1 MFTTYMSRFF
11 RQSTI
16 SFKALFGWLDPKI
29 YILVKVIDP
38 ILEIIFYTLLAG
50 YVYKTKDLTPW
61 IIGKSFLLCTKNTV
75 FGVGTIMR
83 NERFSGTLKTIVAT
97 PANKFTTFLSR
108 GFIHIIDAALSVVL
122 GLFVGYLVF
131 GADFSN
137 VNLGLFATTILVAMF
152 SASSLGLL
160 ISTFGLISR
169 DMNLLMNT
177 LSMIIFALSGAI
189 FPITRLPLVLQKA
202 SYCIPITRSIQAA
215 RMISTGETSK
225 AIYSLISQEVF
236 IGVAYLLLG
245 YFLLMYLEKLARE
258 KASLDL
264 Y

>member
-1 MFTTYMSRFF
+1 M
-11 RQSTI
+11 

-29 YILVKVIDP
+29 YLLVKVVDP
-38 ILEIIFYTLLAG
+38 ILEIIFYTLLVS

-61 IIGKSFLLCTKNTV
+61 IIGKSFLLCTKNTI

-108 GFIHIIDAALSVVL
+108 GFMHIIDASLSVVL
-122 GLFVGYLVF
+122 GLFIGYLIF
-131 GADFSN
+131 GANFSN
-137 VNLGLFATTILVAMF
+137 INLGLFTATILVAMF

-160 ISTFGLISR
+160 ISSFGLISR

-177 LSMIIFALSGAI
+177 LSMLIFALSGAI
-189 FPITRLPLVLQKA
+189 FPINRLPLLLQKV

-215 RMISTGETSK
+215 RLISKGEISK
-225 AIYSLISQEVF
+225 VIYSLVFQEF
-236 IGVAYLLLG
+236 LIGVTYLLTG
-245 YFLLMYLEKLARE
+245 YFLLVHLEKLARE
-258 KASLDL
+258 NAALDL